1 MIIYSTYTAG
11 QSATSWNLNATL
23 TEASYSETS
32 PTGSQDA
39 FKLLET
45 TTNQEHALA
54 HSMQMQPTQTYV
66 FSTYIKSV
74 GGRNVKLFTW
84 QRNSSNAM
92 IDVFFAGFDLTNGT
106 VISGHTSTGLESSI
120 SDEGNG
126 WYRVSMKFT
135 TSDNVD
141 TSGSYKGALRINV
154 AGSDGNHASYAGNE
168 TKGIIQWG
176 AQLNTDSLKTFQATT
191 GEARDGNA
199 SVVVLY
205 NQTGGDDIIQPVQ
218 ETSSRQPLLYKGG
231 LLVKANSVPSM
242 QFDGVDDSLKFS
254 DDNFSDTL
262 NLNSLSS
269 FVVFKSDVASQQAW
283 VLVLGTDSNTKRW
296 YAPYLA
302 SGNFKFRYAGGSDH
316 ASTEDT
322 NVHLGSGVA
331 GLNSGNFKSYLDGTT
346 LGSTTVVTNSSATQ
360 EAFIGAILQGTGH
373 FNGKI
378 SELVIFDTEQNTN
391 REAIEADIAKYHN
404 ITLS

>member
-1 MIIYSTYTAG
+1 
-11 QSATSWNLNATL
+11 
-23 TEASYSETS
+23 
-32 PTGSQDA
+32 
-39 FKLLET
+39 
-45 TTNQEHALA
+45 
-54 HSMQMQPTQTYV
+54 
-66 FSTYIKSV
+66 
-74 GGRNVKLFTW
+74 
-84 QRNSSNAM
+84 
-92 IDVFFAGFDLTNGT
+92 
-106 VISGHTSTGLESSI
+106 
-120 SDEGNG
+120 
-126 WYRVSMKFT
+126 
-135 TSDNVD
+135 
-141 TSGSYKGALRINV
+141 
-154 AGSDGNHASYAGNE
+154 
-168 TKGIIQWG
+168 
-176 AQLNTDSLKTFQATT
+176 
-191 GEARDGNA
+191 
-199 SVVVLY
+199 
-205 NQTGGDDIIQPVQ
+205 
-218 ETSSRQPLLYKGG
+218 
-231 LLVKANSVPSM
+231 M